1 MVTGS
6 ACVSFVLFIGMCK
19 SDWFK
24 LMRSVCLRC
33 RLWLDASLSLFE
45 NVGGVSGSG
54 VGNLIGDLFPFAL
67 WDAVFFC
74 EECDSNFVEVD
85 GLLMGVAL
93 CAEVFGRECERV
105 IRYCIVWG
113 VSSV

>member
-33 RLWLDASLSLFE
+33 RLWLDASLSMFE
-45 NVGGVSGSG
+45 NVGGLSGSG

-74 EECDSNFVEVD
+74 EEGDPNFVEVD
-85 GLLMGVAL
+85 GSLTGVL
-93 CAEVFGRECERV
+93 CVTVFGLECGRV

>member
-1 MVTGS
+1 M
-6 ACVSFVLFIGMCK
+6 SFVLFIGMCK
-19 SDWFK
+19 LDWFM
-24 LMRSVCLRC
+24 LMRSVCSRYK
-33 RLWLDASLSLFE
+33 LWLDASLSLFE

-67 WDAVFFC
+67 WDVVFFC
-74 EECDSNFVEVD
+74 EEGDSNFVEVD
-85 GLLMGVAL
+85 GSLTSVFL
-93 CAEVFGRECERV
+93 CAAVFGLECGRV

>member
-19 SDWFK
+19 LDWLM
-24 LMRSVCLRC
+24 LMRSVCSRY

-67 WDAVFFC
+67 RDAVFFC
-74 EECDSNFVEVD
+74 EECDSNLVEVD
-85 GLLMGVAL
+85 GLLMGVL
-93 CAEVFGRECERV
+93 CVTMLGLECGRV

>member
-6 ACVSFVLFIGMCK
+6 ACVSFVLFIGMCEL
-19 SDWFK
+19 DWFR

-33 RLWLDASLSLFE
+33 RLWLDASLSTFE
-45 NVGGVSGSG
+45 TAGVLSGSG

-67 WDAVFFC
+67 WDVVFFC
-74 EECDSNFVEVD
+74 EEGDSNFVEVD
-85 GLLMGVAL
+85 GSLTGVL
-93 CAEVFGRECERV
+93 CVTVFGLECGRV